1 MSPCNPAWARSAQ
14 GGLNV
19 FVSLLVLLPWRV
31 LGAPTVTMQQA
42 VPAVPV
48 DTRPLGGPWRH
59 AAVISKLVQQ
69 QPSPGVT
76 TPFKT
81 HIKLLHTS
89 KALYIAVAATDPHP
103 AALAIHRLARD
114 AYQGDDDHLTI
125 VIDPLHGAR
134 NAYVF
139 QVNAGGARRD
149 GLISSAHHRPNWDWN
164 GLWDARTWRT
174 AQGWAALIKI
184 PFASLRFNPNHSHW
198 GFNVSRY
205 VPRDQLTLTWAGHTL
220 DSSVFDLHRE
230 GTLAG
235 MAGLTTGFGL
245 RIVPYGLIAA
255 SDHGARFSH
264 KAGITVSDT
273 LTPLL
278 TGVLTI
284 RPDFAESEAQ
294 NEQINLT
301 PYPLFLPEN
310 RRFFLEGSNLFAFAS
325 GLGRNFIPFYSR
337 QIGLNHGQAVP
348 IDAGVKLVGEAGP
361 VTLGLLGVK
370 TATANEL
377 KSQNLFAGRMV
388 YGLAD
393 GLNLGVILTHGD
405 PSGTTTHATLY
416 GADAVWRTASFRGNK
431 NLQASAWGAR
441 STGTPLTGGASGGGW
456 RLAYP
461 NDLWNAGIQY
471 DVYGAAL
478 DPTLG
483 FLPRP
488 GTRQNKL
495 WVGFNPRPQGGLL
508 GWARQFFFQLHLLY
522 NTDSNGR
529 VENWHVFA
537 APFNVRINSGAHY
550 EFDYIPS
557 FQHLQTPFEIVSGV
571 SIPAGNYP
579 YHIYHFE
586 AQSPPSRP
594 WQIGGVV
601 EVGSFYDGRLTRL
614 NNFVRFSVPGGHWS
628 FMLHSEQDFGYL
640 PVGDFVT
647 RLYALGMTWA
657 ANPNLSLAS
666 LWQYNTVSHRVALSN
681 VLRWII
687 QPGSDL
693 YVVFDH
699 DLPTLTPNSPTGG
712 RIFAGNV
719 LTVKLAWTFEP

>member
-1 MSPCNPAWARSAQ
+1 MSSPRSARAAR
-14 GGLNV
+14 GKLKIVTSFLLLFSWPV
-19 FVSLLVLLPWRV
+19 F
-31 LGAPTVTMQQA
+31 GTPTVTMPQA
-42 VPAVPV
+42 VAVVPF
-48 DTRPLGGPWRH
+48 DTHSLGNPWRH
-59 AAVISKLVQQ
+59 AAIISRLVQQ
-69 QPSPGVT
+69 RPSPGVA

-81 HIKLLHTS
+81 RIELLHTR
-89 KALYIAVAATDPHP
+89 KALYIAIEATDPHP
-103 AALAIHRLARD
+103 AAIAIHRLARD

-149 GLISSAHHRPNWDWN
+149 GLISSAHRRPNWDWN
-164 GLWDARTWRT
+164 GIWDARSWRT
-174 AQGWAALIKI
+174 TQGWAVLIKI
-184 PFASLRFNPNHSHW
+184 PFASLRFNPDHSRW
-198 GFNVSRY
+198 GFNVARY

-220 DSSVFDLHRE
+220 DSSVLDLHRE

-235 MAGLTTGFGL
+235 MSGLETGLGL
-245 RIVPYGLIAA
+245 RMTPYGLIST
-255 SDHGARFSH
+255 SDRNQTFRH
-264 KAGITVSDT
+264 KAGFTVSDA

-278 TGVLTI
+278 TGVLTV

-310 RRFFLEGSNLFAFAS
+310 RRFFLEGSNLFAFAA
-325 GLGRNFIPFYSR
+325 GLDRNFIPFYSR
-337 QIGLNHGQAVP
+337 QIGLNNGQVVP
-348 IDAGVKLVGEAGP
+348 IDAGAKLVGEAGP
-361 VTLGLLGVK
+361 VALGLLGVK
-370 TATANEL
+370 TAASSRLT
-377 KSQNLFAGRMV
+377 SQNLFAGRMV
-388 YGLAD
+388 YGLD
-393 GLNLGVILTHGD
+393 NGLNLGLILTHGD
-405 PSGTTTHATLY
+405 PTGATHATLY
-416 GADAVWRTASFRGNK
+416 GADAVWQTAQFRGNK

-441 STGTPLTGGASGGGW
+441 SAGTPLTGSASGWGW

-461 NDLWNAGIQY
+461 NDLWNTGIQY
-471 DVYGAAL
+471 NVYGTAL

-495 WVGFNPRPQGGLL
+495 WVEFNPRPQGGPL
-508 GWARQFFFQLHLLY
+508 GWARQFFFQLYLHY
-522 NTDSNGR
+522 TRAIHGG
-529 VENWHVFA
+529 VENWNVFV
-537 APFNVRINSGAHY
+537 APFNVRMNSGAHY

-557 FQHLQTPFEIVSGV
+557 FQRLQTPFEISPGV
-571 SIPAGNYP
+571 SIPAGDYQYNT
-579 YHIYHFE
+579 YHFG

-594 WQIGGVV
+594 WQIGGVA
-601 EVGSFYDGRLTRL
+601 EVGSFYDGHLTRL
-614 NNFVRFSVPGGHWS
+614 SNFVRFSMPGGHWS

-640 PVGDFVT
+640 AVGNFIT
-647 RLYALGMTWA
+647 RLYALGTTWA
-657 ANPNLSLAS
+657 ANPDLSLTS
-666 LWQYNTVSHRVALSN
+666 LWQYNTVAHRGSLSN

-712 RIFAGNV
+712 SSFGGNV
-719 LTVKLAWTFEP
+719 LTVKLAWTFER